1 MVKYGLVVTSVVLL
15 LGLSSVVNA
24 QATDTDKLTGAVVGG
39 LIGSTIGDGDGKKIA
54 TALGI
59 IIGARMADGER
70 YDKRDFVRECR
81 KNVPLRYK
89 DNEGAKRAWIRG
101 CVDNLEDIQARLE
114 REAYSE
120 GANNGPTN

>member
-1 MVKYGLVVTSVVLL
+1 MVKYGLVVMYVSLL
-15 LGLSSVVNA
+15 LGSNVASA
-24 QATDTDKLTGAVVGG
+24 QASDTDKLIGAVVGG
-39 LIGSTIGDGDGKKIA
+39 AIGSTIGDGDGKKIA
-54 TALGI
+54 TALGV

-81 KNVPLRYK
+81 RNVPLRYK

-120 GANNGPTN
+120 GANNGPAN